1 MNSIK
6 KGERMEQIIIR
17 DPIHGQISIFKEEK
31 SIIDSKVFQRL
42 RFIKQVG
49 FSYLVYPGAMHTRFE
64 HSLGTMF
71 LADKFASALDLAD
84 SKRRELRI
92 AALVHDIGHRA
103 FSHDSETVIKKLLN
117 LNHEKLGKKII
128 LHSEIADFL
137 NDAGYCPKKISSLA
151 FGEGIGKLISFDT
164 GADRLDYLL
173 RDAYYSGVAY
183 GIIDWQRILTC
194 TKWAYS
200 YPIIE
205 YGGLEAAESVILARF
220 MMFHTVYYHHTIKIA
235 RAMFQKALELAIK
248 NKELGLKELE
258 FGDMEL
264 LVYLKNTSAAFL
276 INNILD
282 RKLYKRSLVV
292 NWNALSKSQ
301 KNYILTDLAKE
312 LEDEFYLDAIIIS
325 PESFS
330 SNLSLKIED
339 KNKKIIEIK
348 KLSPLTNSLIKSA
361 ANRSNLIVCAR
372 NDLKHKVKN
381 FVEKLLTKEK

>member
-1 MNSIK
+1 MNQ
-6 KGERMEQIIIR
+6 KGGLVEQIVIR

-31 SIIDSKVFQRL
+31 SIIDSKNFQRL

-49 FSYLVYPGAMHTRFE
+49 FSYLVYPGALHTRFE

-71 LADKFASALDLAD
+71 LADKFANALNLDV
-84 SKRRELRI
+84 KKKRELRI

-103 FSHDSETVIKKLLN
+103 FSHDSETVLKKVLG
-117 LNHEKLGKKII
+117 LNHEKLGKQII
-128 LHSEIADFL
+128 LKSEIADFL
-137 NDAGYCPKKISSLA
+137 NDAGFDPKKISELS
-151 FGEGIGKLISFDT
+151 FGKGLGKLISFDT

-183 GIIDWQRILTC
+183 GIIDWQRIIDC
-194 TKWAYS
+194 TKWS
-200 YPIIE
+200 NSIPIIS

-235 RAMFQKALELAIK
+235 RAMFQKALQLAIE
-248 NKELGLKELE
+248 NKEIGFQDLELT
-258 FGDMEL
+258 DLEL
-264 LVYLKNTSAAFL
+264 LIHLKNTSASFL
-276 INNILD
+276 VNGLLD
-282 RKLYKRSLVV
+282 RNLYKRALVLNWASLTK
-292 NWNALSKSQ
+292 NQ
-301 KNYILTDLAKE
+301 KKYILEDLEKD
-312 LEDEFYLDAIIIS
+312 LENEFYLDAILIV

-361 ANRSNLIVCAR
+361 ANRANLIICAKKDIK
-372 NDLKHKVKN
+372 NKVKN
-381 FVEKLLTKEK
+381 LAEKLILKEK